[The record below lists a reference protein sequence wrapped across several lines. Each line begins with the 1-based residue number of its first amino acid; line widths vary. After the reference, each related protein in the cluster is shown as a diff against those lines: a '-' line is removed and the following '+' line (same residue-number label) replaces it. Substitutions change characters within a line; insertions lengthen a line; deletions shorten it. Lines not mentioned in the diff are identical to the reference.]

1 MTSGTGDRTASQP
14 QHADQRGAAPLRVC
28 FVAPFA
34 WPILSRAR
42 DIAIAGG
49 AELQQVLLARE
60 LAARGHRVSMVCL
73 DFGQPD
79 GVVVDG
85 VQVFRMHAPGVG
97 WPVLRFVHPGLT
109 SVWQAMRR
117 ADADVYYQ
125 RAAGA
130 LTAFVVAF
138 SKLHARRSVFAG
150 AHDLDFAPSLPLIR
164 FGRDRWLVRWALAHV
179 DAITTQTRR
188 QAQACLSATGRQA
201 LWVRNVG
208 ELATPSAAAHGPV
221 IWVGSV
227 KVAKCPRA
235 FVELA
240 RRFPGRQFRLV
251 GGGEM
256 SLIGDTA
263 SRPPNLEVIGFVPQV
278 DVGRQFDG
286 ASVLVNTSPAE
297 GFPNTFLQAWARG
310 IPTLSHVDPEVS
322 FQGMA
327 AGLTAADIESMA
339 AALAGMLDD
348 PTAWAQQSMQVR
360 RCFEALHQVDAVVDV
375 LEGALRALCNG
386 SGSSGKAKA

>member
-1 MTSGTGDRTASQP
+1 MTSGTRDRTPSQP
-14 QHADQRGAAPLRVC
+14 QHADQRGAARLRVC

-34 WPILSRAR
+34 WPVLSRAR

-73 DFGQPD
+73 DHGQPD

-85 VQVFRMHAPGVG
+85 IQVFRMHAPGAG
-97 WPVLRFVHPGLT
+97 WPVLRFIHPGLT
-109 SVWQAMRR
+109 SVWRAMRQ
-117 ADADVYYQ
+117 ADARVYYQ

-138 SKLHARRSVFAG
+138 ARTHARRSVFAG
-150 AHDLDFAPSLPLIR
+150 AHDHDFDPRLPLIR
-164 FGRDRWLVRWALAHV
+164 FARDRWLARWAIARA
-179 DAITTQTRR
+179 DAVTAQTPR
-188 QAQACLSATGRQA
+188 QVQACLATTGRHA

-208 ELATPSAAAHGPV
+208 EPARRTAAIDGPV

-227 KVAKCPRA
+227 KATKCPGA

-240 RRFPGRQFRLV
+240 RRFPSRRFMLV

-256 SLIGDTA
+256 ALIGDA
-263 SRPPNLEVIGFVPQV
+263 AHRPPNLGVTGFVPQV
-278 DVGRQFDG
+278 DVASQFDG
-286 ASVLVNTSPAE
+286 ASVLVNTSVAE

-310 IPTLSHVDPEVS
+310 IPTLSHVDPQVNLHGE
-322 FQGMA
+322 
-327 AGLTAADIESMA
+327 A
-339 AALAGMLDD
+339 AALTAVDIDSMVKALARLLDD
-348 PTAWAQQSMQVR
+348 PQAWERQSALVR
-360 RCFEALHQVDAVVDV
+360 RCFETLHQVGGVVDL
-375 LEGALRALCNG
+375 LERTLLGLCG
-386 SGSSGKAKA
+386 PGMMHDEAKA